1 MSHNTVYDGWES
13 SRTGLT
19 GRSYLY
25 ALAPIGVG
33 TPAVES
39 LTGYIARLAAAHA
52 VETGVLVNHELL
64 PRIPLT
70 KGVRAGKTPMKRPK
84 YSFFSA
90 SHTLNGVGNRP
101 RLWVSLLEQLT
112 RMQQLDLL
120 TALPWSAALSCI
132 HLLRKNR
139 AWCSFCYGGECSPDP
154 PVYDRLLWAF
164 QIVTVCPSH
173 GWPLDSNCP
182 TCGRTQY
189 VFSSKTR
196 PGYCSR
202 CQSWLGRKPEPGN
215 HQDLTDQ
222 IHIAEMVGE
231 LLARSPFVP
240 SGFSLDLFRENIN
253 RYARADGGN
262 LRFRARI
269 QDRHIQGW
277 KQGKNTPILDSLVVL
292 SRSLKVSVVRLLT
305 ERISIAHDPG
315 HQRTAYAHYRVADNL
330 VEDAL
335 RTALQAEIPPPPL
348 DIAKQLGYR
357 SVESLQARYKGL
369 CREITDRRRSSLN
382 ISSPQACTVPVPR
395 HLIDNALI
403 AELSKVEFTSLRAV
417 AKSVGLRNIR
427 RLYKSFNDLTRAVIA
442 RNRRS
447 ASGRVDAI
455 EKALRQAFDERPV
468 PTVTEI
474 ARRLGFAGVSSV
486 TSRFP
491 ELTAELRRRHQSR
504 LRERTHRTSE
514 PVRQRLTEALGE
526 FPPPSF
532 SAVIKRIG
540 VHPTK
545 VRTDFPDLWRA
556 LRSRYVMYKQDAISR
571 KRQAFLNDI
580 RRTVGELH
588 CKGINP
594 TPQLVFATLPEPQF
608 RCRNAIAKAVRLARR
623 ELSIEP
629 G

>member
-1 MSHNTVYDGWES
+1 
-13 SRTGLT
+13 
-19 GRSYLY
+19 
-25 ALAPIGVG
+25 
-33 TPAVES
+33 
-39 LTGYIARLAAAHA
+39 
-52 VETGVLVNHELL
+52 
-64 PRIPLT
+64 
-70 KGVRAGKTPMKRPK
+70 
-84 YSFFSA
+84 
-90 SHTLNGVGNRP
+90 
-101 RLWVSLLEQLT
+101 
-112 RMQQLDLL
+112 
-120 TALPWSAALSCI
+120 
-132 HLLRKNR
+132 
-139 AWCSFCYGGECSPDP
+139 
-154 PVYDRLLWAF
+154 
-164 QIVTVCPSH
+164 
-173 GWPLDSNCP
+173 
-182 TCGRTQY
+182 
-189 VFSSKTR
+189 
-196 PGYCSR
+196 
-202 CQSWLGRKPEPGN
+202 
-215 HQDLTDQ
+215 
-222 IHIAEMVGE
+222 VGE

-455 EKALRQAFDERPV
+455 EKALRQAFDESPV